1 MHKKKTYSKIFFLPI
16 FFLFPFLAFAQPSDL
31 IELVGSIESMAQPV
45 ISLIITIAAVV
56 FIWGIVQFIISADDA
71 KKRQDGQKK
80 IFAGVIAF
88 VLLFSIWGFVN
99 LLRASIGF

>member
-1 MHKKKTYSKIFFLPI
+1 MSGKYKICSILFFV
-16 FFLFPFLAFAQPSDL
+16 FFPFLSFAQPSDL
-31 IELVGSIESMAQPV
+31 AELVNSIELVSRPI

-80 IFAGVIAF
+80 IFAGIIAF
-88 VLLFSIWGFVN
+88 VVLFSIWGLVN
-99 LLRASIGF
+99 LLRASVGF